1 MARKQ
6 NQEVIYGTL
15 QKNVIE
21 SYIMA
26 NSRQNLSIYSERL
39 LLRLVEIAQSQVFGL
54 DFKGGSGLVRVDP
67 SSLGTIVEMNI
78 ADLMSEKDSTNYTV
92 VKKSVLEL
100 MQVKHQHEEPIFSN
114 NKPVLDK
121 DGKQMYR
128 FEAHQLVNDVYVNAK
143 PGTIIVEVNR
153 HTWAALL
160 DFSKGF
166 RRYDLLLAMK
176 LSRAYSLRLY
186 KLISEQKNP
195 ISFTIQELRE
205 KFDLG
210 EKYKLT
216 GSIMRMLETA
226 RLELDKYCSPWTFT
240 VEPKYSASAEQNKGR
255 AGRKSITSVVLH
267 PVHRLKYEATNS
279 RALDVS
285 PTFMLGKEIVDK
297 LVKYF
302 NFSMAEVKANLPLFA
317 ECNKRFGKD
326 EHDSGPDLY
335 SFLVEIAPKA
345 NRATNIQGYVINA
358 LKIHLKERYHLL
370 FLKGKIVQEEPDLF
384 GALANSFKP
393 DYK

>member
-121 DGKQMYR
+121 DGRPRKYS
-128 FEAHQLVNDVYVNAK
+128 V
-143 PGTIIVEVNR
+143 
-153 HTWAALL
+153 ALL
-160 DFSKGF
+160 DPCWNVQQKGA
-166 RRYDLLLAMK
+166 RGAEQHYDLLPMEKISDDMPIYMK
-176 LSRAYSLRLY
+176 EYINS
-186 KLISEQKNP
+186 
-195 ISFTIQELRE
+195 
-205 KFDLG
+205 
-210 EKYKLT
+210 
-216 GSIMRMLETA
+216 
-226 RLELDKYCSPWTFT
+226 
-240 VEPKYSASAEQNKGR
+240 KG
-255 AGRKSITSVVLH
+255 G
-267 PVHRLKYEATNS
+267 Y
-279 RALDVS
+279 D
-285 PTFMLGKEIVDK
+285 G
-297 LVKYF
+297 
-302 NFSMAEVKANLPLFA
+302 NL
-317 ECNKRFGKD
+317 
-326 EHDSGPDLY
+326 
-335 SFLVEIAPKA
+335 
-345 NRATNIQGYVINA
+345 
-358 LKIHLKERYHLL
+358 
-370 FLKGKIVQEEPDLF
+370 
-384 GALANSFKP
+384 
-393 DYK
+393 